1 MDKKEVR
8 LTILASAILVG
19 VPLIANAIHDLL
31 SGRWDEHLGR
41 RRPSD
46 PADAGDAAPHLR
58 KAGRTAGRRST
69 PAAGG
74 GGDRPAAFGDSSTGE
89 PGRIRPAVNAGLP
102 DVERPTRA

>member
-1 MDKKEVR
+1 MTSFRAVGMN
-8 LTILASAILVG
+8 TSALNLRQTL
-19 VPLIANAIHDLL
+19 PT
-31 SGRWDEHLGR
+31 R
-41 RRPSD
+41 R
-46 PADAGDAAPHLR
+46 GGAPPER

-102 DVERPTRA
+102 DVERPTRACEEHGRPRARRRTDTG